1 MDSDQALKMLK
12 TRLEEISHETKSAN
26 NILKEVI
33 KTRHDYLM
41 SRLDNAVNLCDECL
55 KHRAKAVLEP
65 K

>member
-1 MDSDQALKMLK
+1 MKMLK
-12 TRLEEISHETKSAN
+12 TRLEEIRDETKSAN
-26 NILKEVI
+26 NILKEIV

-41 SRLDNAVNLCDECL
+41 SRLDAAVNLCDECL